1 MTKFVVGRKGTI
13 FLLVFVG
20 ILRGV
25 LADTSSPQGFK
36 EVYDHF
42 WSQPIDN
49 WEVLIGER
57 VDEEAYTIKPGD
69 TLSELSEVFFGTPY
83 YWPKIWSLNDYIK
96 NPHLIYPGNKIVFKL
111 GSVSN
116 LGAAPKVLL
125 NPSVNK
131 KDKNLNLQTTPD
143 LGSQE
148 SQFLR
153 LGAPTEKVVTYSFNE
168 SQEKLPPKPGP
179 PVLQNLPQ
187 SFPTWRVKEENKDE
201 IQSIERQ
208 YSKLDFNVMQF
219 DLESFLSEGEI
230 DSLGHVV
237 GFLDGEIGQGTLRD
251 TIFVKSA
258 EGNLSIGGVY
268 TLVKFEGKAQTNIG
282 KSIKDAYIYSYLG
295 EVKIL
300 KNKLNYGDF
309 FSGQVIKSVS
319 SIPKG
324 TLVVPGKIPVYNL
337 KYDKRNIQNTPA
349 KILRGNRFYGRGIY
363 SVGQT
368 VYLSEG
374 KNGGL
379 NPGSILKIE
388 QDSKFVKIRED
399 DESIDVSRLVGW
411 VKVVKVEESF
421 STGIVIISHGIIS
434 SGDKVVE

>member
-1 MTKFVVGRKGTI
+1 MTRVIVDRKGAI

-20 ILRGV
+20 ILHGV
-25 LADTSSPQGFK
+25 LADTSSSQGFK

-42 WSQPIDN
+42 WSKPIDN
-49 WEVLIGER
+49 WEELIIRER
-57 VDEEAYTIKPGD
+57 VDEEAYMIKSGD
-69 TLSELSEVFFGTPY
+69 TLSELSEVFFGTPH

-116 LGAAPKVLL
+116 SGAAPKVLL

-131 KDKNLNLQTTPD
+131 KDKDLNPQANLNLESKD
-143 LGSQE
+143 
-148 SQFLR
+148 SQFMR
-153 LGAPTEKVVTYSFNE
+153 FGAPVEKVVTYSFNE
-168 SQEKLPPKPGP
+168 DQEKLPPKQGP
-179 PVLQNLPQ
+179 PVLQNLPP
-187 SFPTWRVKEENKDE
+187 SFPTWRVKDNSQK
-201 IQSIERQ
+201 ILSIERQ
-208 YSKLDFNVMQF
+208 YSKLDFNIMQF
-219 DLESFLSEGEI
+219 DLESFLSEGEL

-237 GFLDGEIGQGTLRD
+237 GFLDGEIGEGTLRD
-251 TIFVKSA
+251 TIFIKN
-258 EGNLSIGGVY
+258 EEENLSLGGVY
-268 TLVKFEGKAQTNIG
+268 TLVKFEGKAQTDRG

-300 KNKLNYGDF
+300 KSRLNHGDF
-309 FSGQVIKSVS
+309 FSGQVVKSVS

-324 TLVVPGKIPVYNL
+324 ALVISGKIPVYNL
-337 KYDKRNIQNTPA
+337 KYDKRNIQSTPA

-379 NPGSILKIE
+379 GPGSILKIE

-399 DESIDVSRLVGW
+399 DEGIDVSRLVGW

-421 STGIVIISHGIIS
+421 STGIIIISHGIIS